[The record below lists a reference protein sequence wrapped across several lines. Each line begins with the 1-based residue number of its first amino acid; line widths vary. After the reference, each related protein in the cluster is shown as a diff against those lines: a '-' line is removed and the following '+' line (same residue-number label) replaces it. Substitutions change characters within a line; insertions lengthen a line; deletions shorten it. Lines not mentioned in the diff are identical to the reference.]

1 MRKERGTMNGVK
13 KDTVVVVEIGQP
25 VTANERAEDFNL
37 TEGRQYTVLGYDG
50 DILVKNDLGKEEF
63 YSKDYFYEYQG
74 LYGL

>member
-1 MRKERGTMNGVK
+1 MNGVK
-13 KDTVVVVEIGQP
+13 KETVVVVKIGQP

>member
-1 MRKERGTMNGVK
+1 MNGVK
-13 KDTVVVVEIGQP
+13 KETIVVVEIGHP

-74 LYGL
+74 LYGI

>member
-1 MRKERGTMNGVK
+1 MNGVK
-13 KDTVVVVEIGQP
+13 KDIVAVVEIGQP
-25 VTANERAEDFNL
+25 VTANKYAEDFNL